1 MTVHKLRENVF
12 QEYEPLKEKELETEP
27 KASCG
32 YGGKLSVE
40 QDSMDK
46 SAVHHEYQS
55 KLSKHYLQVDP
66 NQGFGSKF
74 GIQVDRVDQLAVGF
88 EYQGKTGK
96 HASQKDYSS
105 GLGGKYGPAGQPWG
119 QERDGLRLQ
128 GKTEKH
134 GLQKDYS
141 RSLRG
146 KNGIDQARQTR
157 VLLAGITRRNCS
169 CMNPPKKHYIKG
181 SGREYGAQKDGTS
194 KKASP
199 FEDVAKVASSHQKAA
214 PVEAVNSR
222 TSIVGADWKPRDWK
236 PREGKT
242 KRTRRQAEVER
253 AGKEEKRREIDAYDQ
268 CESDL
273 GITAIAL
280 RDPQAAGGDEVSFH
294 PDDIITYVAMM
305 DDSWWRGLCH
315 GRYWLFPAN
324 Y

>member
-88 EYQGKTGK
+88 DYQGKTGK

-105 GLGGKYGPAGQPWG
+105 GLGGKYGPAGQPWR

-146 KNGIDQARQTR
+146 KNG
-157 VLLAGITRRNCS
+157 
-169 CMNPPKKHYIKG
+169 
-181 SGREYGAQKDGTS
+181 SGREYRAQKDGTS

-199 FEDVAKVASSHQKAA
+199 FEDVAKVASSHQKTA

-222 TSIVGADWKPRDWK
+222 TSIVGADGKPRDWK

-242 KRTRRQAEVER
+242 ERTRRQAEVER

>member
-1 MTVHKLRENVF
+1 MGTPDGARSGHQEYMTVHKLRENVF

-88 EYQGKTGK
+88 DYQGKTGK

-105 GLGGKYGPAGQPWG
+105 GLGGKYGPAGQPWR

-146 KNGIDQARQTR
+146 KNGIDQAR
-157 VLLAGITRRNCS
+157 C
-169 CMNPPKKHYIKG
+169 IKG
-181 SGREYGAQKDGTS
+181 LAFSI
-194 KKASP
+194 KA
-199 FEDVAKVASSHQKAA
+199 
-214 PVEAVNSR
+214 
-222 TSIVGADWKPRDWK
+222 
-236 PREGKT
+236 
-242 KRTRRQAEVER
+242 
-253 AGKEEKRREIDAYDQ
+253 KRRSRVPERLRERLWREIWCADRHV
-268 CESDL
+268 CSWPGSPGE
-273 GITAIAL
+273 TA
-280 RDPQAAGGDEVSFH
+280 AA
-294 PDDIITYVAMM
+294 
-305 DDSWWRGLCH
+305 
-315 GRYWLFPAN
+315 
-324 Y
+324 